1 MALDTIFARLCR
13 IPAVEKHLWR
23 MLYNFLA
30 SRPGGEGWEF
40 MNYGYATDQTE
51 DNASLRLYD
60 ELARQI
66 DLRGKRLLEVGSG
79 RGGGLSH
86 VTRRYEPARATGCDL
101 SPQAIALCRR
111 QHSSG
116 PIEWIAGDAEAL
128 PFEPG
133 SFDAVINVES
143 SHCYPHFERFVSEVH
158 RVLAPGGHFLWA
170 DFRPAARADAVHQT
184 MLDAGFEQIVWRDIT
199 PEVLAAMQIEEPR
212 KEALL
217 QKHVPSWL
225 RGSFRDFAGMLGSKV
240 HQSFV
245 SGEWRYSLAVMVKP
259 VD

>member
-1 MALDTIFARLCR
+1 
-13 IPAVEKHLWR
+13 
-23 MLYNFLA
+23 
-30 SRPGGEGWEF
+30 
-40 MNYGYATDQTE
+40 
-51 DNASLRLYD
+51 
-60 ELARQI
+60 
-66 DLRGKRLLEVGSG
+66 
-79 RGGGLSH
+79 
-86 VTRRYEPARATGCDL
+86 
-101 SPQAIALCRR
+101 
-111 QHSSG
+111 
-116 PIEWIAGDAEAL
+116 
-128 PFEPG
+128 
-133 SFDAVINVES
+133 
-143 SHCYPHFERFVSEVH
+143 
-158 RVLAPGGHFLWA
+158 
-170 DFRPAARADAVHQT
+170 